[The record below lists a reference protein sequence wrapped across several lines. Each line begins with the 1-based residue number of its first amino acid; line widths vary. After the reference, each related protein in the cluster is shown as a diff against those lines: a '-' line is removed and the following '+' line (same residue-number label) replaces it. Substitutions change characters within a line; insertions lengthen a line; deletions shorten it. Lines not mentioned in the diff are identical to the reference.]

1 MSGGAAAE
9 QRPRSFS
16 VVAEVPLKHLP
27 NNGKIAV
34 QRQRGGYVPDDA
46 VQFYLGWSW
55 DAPTGGRAWK
65 GGGSIQA
72 EQIPDVI
79 KALSTALDKAG
90 GGKAEAAP
98 GEAKASDGQQASAAP
113 PTYIALADVPLK
125 HLPNGARF
133 IVQRQRGGMI
143 PDGVVQFYL
152 AWSTV
157 KANGGTLYTGG
168 GSIQADQVPDFID
181 ALARAYEKETGE
193 RLPSGTGAS
202 TQAYGG
208 FVLPDGSSPS
218 EPAAEEARTGR
229 TGTFADMCA
238 DDEEEAG

>member
-1 MSGGAAAE
+1 MSSGASAG

-46 VQFYLGWSW
+46 VQFYIGWSW

-90 GGKAEAAP
+90 GGKAEAP
-98 GEAKASDGQQASAAP
+98 TGEAKASDGQQAP

-143 PDGVVQFYL
+143 PDGAVQFYL

-157 KANGGTLYTGG
+157 KANGGTLYSGG
-168 GSIQADQVPDFID
+168 GSVQADQVPDVID

-193 RLPSGTGAS
+193 RLPSGTGAPA
-202 TQAYGG
+202 QEYGG
-208 FVLPDGSSPS
+208 FVLPDEPPAS
-218 EPAAEEARTGR
+218 EAGR
-229 TGTFADMCA
+229 SGTFADLCA